1 MNGPMIEI
9 LTHSYATLCETLK
22 QDYGRGPVEARAIM
36 RQVWRRGNTRFFE
49 DPTLAQRPGFAERL
63 EADIDLS
70 LPEVIDRTQAEDTV
84 KLVFRLAD
92 GERVESVLVPMAHY
106 TTICVSS
113 QVGCRMGCAF
123 CQTGTLGLVRQL
135 SVSEIVSQIYWAQK
149 VAGAPI
155 RNVVFMGMG
164 EPLLN
169 TENVFRT
176 IELLSAKEFLNFSA
190 RRFTISTAGV
200 IKGINGLID
209 FNKKVNLAVSLNS
222 PFQKEREKIMPVAKN
237 NPLNSLYIALKKYNE
252 KCGRF
257 TFEYIILP
265 GVNNSEKHAKAII
278 SLKKDLNFN
287 VNIIAYNDFPGAE
300 YKKCTSKDINAFLSY
315 FKNSNVEAVKRVS
328 KGADILA
335 ACGQLAGKK

>member
-1 MNGPMIEI
+1 MKSILGLDIKQTQEI
-9 LTHSYATLCETLK
+9 ITNTLDIKNFPVYRIKQIFEWIYKKGVFDFNSMSNLPLDFRNKLTKEFIITTLELNDEQVSKDKQAHKYVFKTRDEIYVETVRIIHPDRQTLCISTMAGCPLNCTFCATAK
-22 QDYGRGPVEARAIM
+22 MGY
-36 RQVWRRGNTRFFE
+36 TR
-49 DPTLAQRPGFAERL
+49 
-63 EADIDLS
+63 S
-70 LPEVIDRTQAEDTV
+70 LDA
-84 KLVFRLAD
+84 
-92 GERVESVLVPMAHY
+92 GE
-106 TTICVSS
+106 I
-113 QVGCRMGCAF
+113 
-123 CQTGTLGLVRQL
+123 
-135 SVSEIVSQIYWAQK
+135 ISQILILHK
-149 VAGAPI
+149 IEPCN
-155 RNVVFMGMG
+155 NVVFMGMG